1 MTMQI
6 YPDLIPI
13 FLQRIN
19 GFCAFLT
26 HSFAKLHLINFV
38 WNFDYN
44 FRRFERNYRK
54 NYRKPIYRHLSN
66 YRQNYRYRSKTSTN
80 YRRFQEIIGK
90 VIDIENDRR
99 IIENLSLSKKM
110 TYRPP
115 LIVGAPPV
123 RRGGRY
129 IDEKLSKAD
138 KLVFLKLSAI
148 YRYRKMEILKLSK
161 NYRYRKMHQILA
173 DK

>member
-44 FRRFERNYRK
+44 FRRFGRNYRK

-80 YRRFQEIIGK
+80 YRRFQGIIGK

-99 IIENLSLSKKM
+99 IIENLSLSISIKHFSHKNFG
-110 TYRPP
+110 T
-115 LIVGAPPV
+115 LIYSEDLYSHVIFSV
-123 RRGGRY
+123 
-129 IDEKLSKAD
+129 
-138 KLVFLKLSAI
+138 
-148 YRYRKMEILKLSK
+148 
-161 NYRYRKMHQILA
+161 
-173 DK
+173 

>member
-44 FRRFERNYRK
+44 FRRFGRNYRK

-80 YRRFQEIIGK
+80 YRRFQGIIGK

-99 IIENLSLSKKM
+99 IIENLSLSISIKHFSNKNFG
-110 TYRPP
+110 T
-115 LIVGAPPV
+115 LIYSEDLHSHVIFSV
-123 RRGGRY
+123 
-129 IDEKLSKAD
+129 
-138 KLVFLKLSAI
+138 
-148 YRYRKMEILKLSK
+148 
-161 NYRYRKMHQILA
+161 
-173 DK
+173 

>member
-44 FRRFERNYRK
+44 FRRFGRNYRK

-80 YRRFQEIIGK
+80 YRRFQGIIGK
-90 VIDIENDRR
+90 VIDIENYRR

-115 LIVGAPPV
+115 LATAHSENSES
-123 RRGGRY
+123 GRLSY
-129 IDEKLSKAD
+129 FIDSF
-138 KLVFLKLSAI
+138 V
-148 YRYRKMEILKLSK
+148 
-161 NYRYRKMHQILA
+161 
-173 DK
+173 

>member
-13 FLQRIN
+13 FLQRIH

-44 FRRFERNYRK
+44 FRCFGRNYRK
-54 NYRKPIYRHLSN
+54 NYRKPIYRHLFN

-80 YRRFQEIIGK
+80 YRRFQGIIGK
-90 VIDIENDRR
+90 VIDIENYRR

-110 TYRPP
+110 TYRSP
-115 LIVGAPPV
+115 LQTALALIAALAAFP
-123 RRGGRY
+123 Y
-129 IDEKLSKAD
+129 YKLT
-138 KLVFLKLSAI
+138 LVPAQPTRPSP
-148 YRYRKMEILKLSK
+148 R
-161 NYRYRKMHQILA
+161 
-173 DK
+173 